1 MLMLRYLLL
10 LFLLLAV
17 AECVALYW
25 LATHI
30 GLLATL
36 GLLLV
41 AGIAG
46 SALARRQRILA
57 ADRMQRELGQGVMP
71 ADALFDGVLI
81 LVAAVLLIVPGILT
95 DVAAIALLVP
105 PGRAVVKQLLRRS
118 LAGRFHTAAW
128 PDDLAQR
135 DHIIDVQVTEIRT
148 NEVAQLDD

>member
-1 MLMLRYLLL
+1 MLRYLLL
-10 LFLLLAV
+10 LFLLLAI

-30 GLLATL
+30 GLLATI

-46 SALARRQRILA
+46 SALVRRQGILA
-57 ADRMQRELGQGVMP
+57 ADRLHEELERGVMP

-81 LVAAVLLIVPGILT
+81 LFAAVLLIVPGILT

-105 PGRAVVKQLLRRS
+105 PSRAVVKQLLRRS
-118 LAGRFHTAAW
+118 LARGGMNTTTWTDPSAT
-128 PDDLAQR
+128 R
-135 DHIIDVQVTEIRT
+135 DRIIDVQVTEIRT
-148 NEVAQLDD
+148 SEAAQLDD